1 MSSSPSDPADLTGQE
16 NYQQAWGRLVGAVRA
31 GESWSGS
38 EVNRFFTNAGNGT
51 FTDTSLGSGLDFADD
66 GRAMAFC
73 DWDRDGDLD
82 IWHRNRT
89 APRLRLMINRG
100 TKANTLMLRLE
111 GTSCNRDA
119 IGAVVEVVAG
129 GQLQLRSVTAGDMFL
144 SQSSKWLHFGLQ
156 DGGKIERVVVQWPG
170 GQRESFTGGA
180 GSGRFIATQ
189 GNGKLRLAEGPPALA
204 LAEQPASIPSPGA
217 LAGNILLPAALQLP
231 RLQYRNAAAQAV
243 ELQPTG
249 RMQVLLVW
257 NSSDPISVQNLKA
270 AHRQKEALAKAGLK
284 LLALSS
290 DELTTAGAAYEAVD
304 ALGSELPWGFL
315 DPASAEVLWRWQAAL
330 FDRKPASAAP
340 LALLI
345 GGAGRTLAIYRGMLD
360 AERIAADAT
369 RIKNMTAKQR
379 WHAAPPF
386 AGSWFTNPLPE
397 DQLRALISAGI
408 KAGG

>member
-1 MSSSPSDPADLTGQE
+1 MSSSPSDPADRAGLE
-16 NYQQAWGRLVGAVRA
+16 KYQQAWGQLVDAVRA

-38 EVNRFFTNAGNGT
+38 EMNRYFTNTGSGT
-51 FTDTSLGSGLDFADD
+51 FTDTSPGSGLEFTDD

-82 IWHRNRT
+82 IWCRNRT
-89 APRLRLMINRG
+89 APRLRLMSNRG
-100 TKANTLMLRLE
+100 NGAKALMLRLE

-119 IGAVVEVVAG
+119 IGALVEVVAG
-129 GQLQLRSVTAGDMFL
+129 GQLQLRSVKAGDMFL

-156 DGGKIERVVVQWPG
+156 AGGEIERLVVQWPG
-170 GQRESFTGGA
+170 GQRESFTGFS
-180 GSGRFIATQ
+180 GSGRYTAKQ
-189 GNGKLRLAEGPPALA
+189 GSGKLRSAGGPPMVALTA
-204 LAEQPASIPSPGA
+204 QPAPIPSPKA
-217 LAGNILLPAALQLP
+217 LAGNVLLPVAVPLP
-231 RLQYRNAAAQAV
+231 RLRYRNAAAQAV
-243 ELQPTG
+243 ELQPSG
-249 RMQVLLVW
+249 RMQLLLVW
-257 NSSDPISVQNLKA
+257 NSADPVAVQNLKA
-270 AHRQKEALAKAGLK
+270 VHRQQGALTKAGLT

-290 DELTTAGAAYEAVD
+290 DELAAAGAAYEAVD

-345 GGAGRTLAIYRGMLD
+345 DGAGRTLAIYRGMLD
-360 AERIAADAT
+360 AERIAADAA
-369 RIKNMTAKQR
+369 RIKNLSAKQR

-397 DQLRALISAGI
+397 DQLWALISAGI